1 MLSRAQ
7 EARIRD
13 VLGTRS
19 AGAIQMF
26 CLEHLAAASQIP
38 LGHLADLAA
47 FVRKLRQYGG
57 CQTQYGGVCDA
68 DAHETARLLIWGP
81 PARSVAQDLTS

>member
-13 VLGTRS
+13 VLGTRPP
-19 AGAIQMF
+19 GAIQMY

-47 FVRKLRQYGG
+47 FVRRLRQQGA

-68 DAHETARLLIWGP
+68 DRHETARLLIWGP
-81 PARSVAQDLTS
+81 AARPVAQDLTS

>member
-26 CLEHLAAASQIP
+26 CLEHLA
-38 LGHLADLAA
+38 ADLAA